1 MQTEVLAQVPISEM
15 LYTTKEHLSICSP
28 KHSCIYRRH
37 TRVEQGG
44 YTCDVEQ
51 VIASGTDNFKVTE
64 SSPLL
69 PQETSYKIFHKIIYL
84 LTSHGTISRFD
95 SLPSNAILV
104 EPHPSRGFKATS
116 TRFALLGNAIHNN
129 GHWQEN
135 GV

>member
-1 MQTEVLAQVPISEM
+1 MQTEVLAQVLISEM

-28 KHSCIYRRH
+28 KHPCIYRRQ
-37 TRVEQGG
+37 VKQGG
-44 YTCDVEQ
+44 HTCDVEQ

-64 SSPLL
+64 SNPLL
-69 PQETSYKIFHKIIYL
+69 PQETSYKIFHKIICL
-84 LTSHGTISRFD
+84 LTLHGAISRFD
-95 SLPSNAILV
+95 SLPSNAMLV
-104 EPHPSRGFKATS
+104 EPHPSRGFKAPS